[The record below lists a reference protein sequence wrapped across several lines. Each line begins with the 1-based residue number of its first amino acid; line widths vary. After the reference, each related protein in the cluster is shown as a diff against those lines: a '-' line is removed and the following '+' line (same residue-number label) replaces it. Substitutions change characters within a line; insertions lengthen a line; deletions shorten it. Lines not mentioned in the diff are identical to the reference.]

1 MLHHLIL
8 SMWALADQQ
17 DMNCPKVDA
26 FIDPFDTYDTCRND
40 EAKTNPSLRE
50 TGHVGIGM
58 LQLTKS

>member
-1 MLHHLIL
+1 
-8 SMWALADQQ
+8 MWALADQR